1 MDMFD
6 KFDLVLEKMSKRFG
20 GKNKFSMTFTP
31 DMLAVGDTWLLQVA
45 HYGKAEK
52 LTFAKNEWGVIK
64 VIFEDEFENI
74 LLEDVPESF
83 LDTLIKVL

>member
-6 KFDLVLEKMSKRFG
+6 KFDLVLEKMGKHFGKKR
-20 GKNKFSMTFTP
+20 KFTMTFTP
-31 DMLAVGDTWLLQVA
+31 EMLAEGDTWLLQVA
-45 HYGKAEK
+45 YYGKSEK
-52 LTFAKNEWGVIK
+52 ITFAKNEWGVIK
-64 VIFEDEFENI
+64 IMFDDEFENI